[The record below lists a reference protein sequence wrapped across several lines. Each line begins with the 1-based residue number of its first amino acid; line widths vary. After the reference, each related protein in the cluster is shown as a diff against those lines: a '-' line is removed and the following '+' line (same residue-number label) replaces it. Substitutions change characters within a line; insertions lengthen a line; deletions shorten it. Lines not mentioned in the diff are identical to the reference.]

1 MPYTS
6 TQMHRGSGA
15 TIRCLLVVIGANQGD
30 GGVGD
35 GPGVCRD
42 DRDGSGESSRPVGAL
57 LKVVK
62 WSGALCGVVLCGI
75 ILAAMSVLAVHI
87 HGFRYQATSEPAQ
100 TPPLLL

>member
-15 TIRCLLVVIGANQGD
+15 AVRCLLVVIGANQGD

-75 ILAAMSVLAVHI
+75 ILAAMSVLAEHI
-87 HGFRYQATSEPAQ
+87 HGVRCQATSEPAQ